1 MYKIIGADQKEYGP
15 ISADQMR
22 QWIREGRVSAQT
34 LAQGEGQSDWRP
46 VIAFPEFA
54 DVLGPAAGVAAS
66 PATFGA
72 GGGGGR
78 EAALAAVN
86 GPAIGLIVTAILG
99 LIAVGLG
106 LVVNVLTLVGVPIGM
121 HDMGDPQ
128 MQKYFNLAG
137 GGFGIVQSVIGAV
150 IGILIWRGAA
160 KMKALENHQFAFT
173 ASILAMIPCISPCCL
188 LGLPFGIWAL
198 VVISKPEIKSQFT

>member
-34 LAQGEGQSDWRP
+34 QAQAEGQMDWRP

-54 DVLGPAAGVAAS
+54 EAFAATPGAAAS
-66 PATFGA
+66 PTTLA

-78 EAALAAVN
+78 DAALAAVK

-99 LIAVGLG
+99 ILYYGVSGVFTIVTGGAMFHQEMPPNVPPELQSFIKGMQGPGAGLINLVIVALNAFVLFGAVKLMRLQSHG
-106 LVVNVLTLVGVPIGM
+106 LVM
-121 HDMGDPQ
+121 
-128 MQKYFNLAG
+128 
-137 GGFGIVQSVIGAV
+137 
-150 IGILIWRGAA
+150 AA
-160 KMKALENHQFAFT
+160 CVV
-173 ASILAMIPCISPCCL
+173 AMLPCQCCCM
-188 LGLPFGIWAL
+188 LGLPFGIWA
-198 VVISKPEIKSQFT
+198 VIVINKPEVKSQFT

>member
-34 LAQGEGQSDWRP
+34 LAQAEGQPDWRP

-54 DVLGPAAGVAAS
+54 DVIAGGSAGAAPAA
-66 PATFGA
+66 F
-72 GGGGGR
+72 GGGSAR
-78 EAALAAVN
+78 DAALAAVK
-86 GPAIGLIVTAILG
+86 GPAIALIITAVLGILYYASSGVFAIVTGGAMFQHDMPPNVPPEFQSFIRG
-99 LIAVGLG
+99 MQGPVAG
-106 LVVNVLTLVGVPIGM
+106 LV
-121 HDMGDPQ
+121 
-128 MQKYFNLAG
+128 NLA
-137 GGFGIVQSVIGAV
+137 IVALNAFVLFGAV
-150 IGILIWRGAA
+150 KLMRLRSHGLVMA
-160 KMKALENHQFAFT
+160 
-173 ASILAMIPCISPCCL
+173 ASIVALLPCQCCCV

>member
-34 LAQGEGQSDWRP
+34 LAQAEGQTDWRP

-54 DVLGPAAGVAAS
+54 DVIAGGSAGTA
-66 PATFGA
+66 PATFG
-72 GGGGGR
+72 GGSAR
-78 EAALAAVN
+78 DAALAAVK

-99 LIAVGLG
+99 LIAVVLG
-106 LVVNVLTLVGVPIGM
+106 LVVNVLTMVGVPLGM
-121 HDMGDPQ
+121 QNLPDPQ

-137 GGFGIVQSVIGAV
+137 GGFGIIQNVIGAV

-160 KMKALENHQFAFT
+160 KMKLLESHQFAFT
-173 ASILAMIPCISPCCL
+173 ASILAMLPCISPCCL